1 MSSPEFKLSRRA
13 LLAAL
18 PVAALSAC
26 GFKPMHGDGAG
37 GDALDG
43 LVAVDTPEGRNGFA
57 LREALERRLGRAGDA
72 APWRLVT
79 TLTLTE
85 SGLAITEDSS
95 TTRYV
100 LRGVSNWTLRDA
112 AGEEALSG
120 QVETMSAYSATGSLY
135 ATRSA
140 RRAAQRR
147 VSMDL
152 GERIATRLAAALADG
167 RGDAMGASAP
177 AVGG

>member
-1 MSSPEFKLSRRA
+1 MSSPEAKLTRRA

-18 PVAALSAC
+18 PLALAAC
-26 GFKPMHGDGAG
+26 GFKPMHGTGAG

-43 LVAVDTPEGRNGFA
+43 LVAVKTPEGRNGFA
-57 LREALERRLGRAGDA
+57 LREALERRLGRAKGDA
-72 APWRLVT
+72 RWQLVA
-79 TLTLTE
+79 TLSLSE

-100 LRGVSNWTLRDA
+100 LRGLSNWTLLDS
-112 AGEEALSG
+112 AGESQLSG

-135 ATRSA
+135 ATRAA

-167 RGDAMGASAP
+167 RGDAIGATMPPS
-177 AVGG
+177 GS

>member
-1 MSSPEFKLSRRA
+1 MTLPEPKLSRRA

-43 LVAVDTPEGRNGFA
+43 LVAVDAPSGRNGFA
-57 LREALERRLGRAGDA
+57 LREALERRLGRAG
-72 APWRLVT
+72 PNPRWELVAS
-79 TLTLTE
+79 LDLNE

-100 LRGVSNWTLRDA
+100 MRGTSSWVLRDLD
-112 AGEEALSG
+112 GEEALSG
-120 QVETMSAYSATGSLY
+120 KVESMSAYSATGSLY

-140 RRAAQRR
+140 RRDAQRR
-147 VSMDL
+147 VAMDL
-152 GERIATRLAAALADG
+152 GERIALRLAAATADG
-167 RGDAMGASAP
+167 RGDAIGASE
-177 AVGG
+177 G

>member
-1 MSSPEFKLSRRA
+1 MSSPEARFSRRV
-13 LLAAL
+13 LLGAL
-18 PVAALSAC
+18 PLALAAC
-26 GFKPMHGDGAG
+26 GFQPMHGSGAG

-43 LVAVDTPEGRNGFA
+43 IVAVQTPAGRNGFA
-57 LREALERRLGRAGDA
+57 LREALERRLGRAGPEVRWQLMA
-72 APWRLVT
+72 
-79 TLTLTE
+79 TLELTE

-100 LRGVSNWTLRDA
+100 MRGKSTWSLLDA
-112 AGEEALSG
+112 AGEPSLSG
-120 QVETMSAYSATGSLY
+120 EVETMSAYSATGSLY

-147 VSMDL
+147 VATDL

-167 RGDAMGASAP
+167 RGDAMGAAMPP
-177 AVGG
+177 AGG

>member
-1 MSSPEFKLSRRA
+1 MSSPEAKLSRRA

-18 PVAALSAC
+18 PVATLAAC

-43 LVAVDTPEGRNGFA
+43 LVAVDTPAGRNGFA
-57 LREALERRLGRAGDA
+57 LREALERRLGRGGDGA
-72 APWRLVT
+72 RWRLVAK
-79 TLTLTE
+79 LDLSQ

-100 LRGVSNWTLRDA
+100 MRGVSDWTLLDKD
-112 AGEEALSG
+112 GETALSG

-167 RGDAMGASAP
+167 RGDAMGATMPSA
-177 AVGG
+177 GG

>member
-1 MSSPEFKLSRRA
+1 MSSPDRKLTRRA
-13 LLAAL
+13 LLGAAAL
-18 PVAALSAC
+18 ALAAC

-43 LVAVDTPEGRNGFA
+43 IVAVQTPEGRNGFA
-57 LREALERRLGRAGDA
+57 LREALERRLGLAGPDA
-72 APWRLVT
+72 RWQLVA
-79 TLTLTE
+79 TLSLTE

-100 LRGVSNWTLRDA
+100 MRGVSKWTLLDQ
-112 AGEEALSG
+112 AGESALSG

-152 GERIATRLAAALADG
+152 GERIATRLAAAMADG
-167 RGDAMGASAP
+167 RGDGLGAATPP
-177 AVGG
+177 AGG